1 MSPAITLDIDEN
13 KSAWVDETR
22 SPAALGDVV
31 PLDSTVVDV
40 AIIGGGFT
48 GVSTA
53 YHLSR
58 RFPERRIVLV
68 EARSLANGAS
78 GRNGGQ
84 MLNWIAGVD
93 PEDPEAARRIYSATK
108 EGIDGIEQI

>member
-1 MSPAITLDIDEN
+1 MSRATTLDIDEN
-13 KSAWVDETR
+13 TSAWIDNVSEDTQ
-22 SPAALGDVV
+22 SPAEEAR
-31 PLDSTVVDV
+31 PLDSTVADV

-58 RFPERRIVLV
+58 RFPEKRVILI
-68 EARSLANGAS
+68 EARTLANGAS

-93 PEDPEAARRIYSATK
+93 PTEPEAAN
-108 EGIDGIEQI
+108 